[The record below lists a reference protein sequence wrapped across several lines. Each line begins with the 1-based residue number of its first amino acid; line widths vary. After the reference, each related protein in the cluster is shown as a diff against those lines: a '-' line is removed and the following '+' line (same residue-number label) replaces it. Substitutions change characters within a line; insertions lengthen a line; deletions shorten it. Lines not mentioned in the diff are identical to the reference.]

1 MCACAAAL
9 TLASA
14 RCSADR
20 SMHTAAR
27 MYNAAKEG
35 SSLLTEG
42 GKAAAEIKRSAARHS
57 ASLGAAI
64 GLAKVTDNFKSVAS
78 QFEVNKPD
86 FLATHNFLR
95 ETKRAY
101 LQGCAAQS
109 AEQATDRSVEA
120 ALLEEQ
126 RKRAAVEAQLQ
137 QQQAE
142 VVTAR
147 EVVAREVA
155 ARAEAERRE
164 AEALAAAVVR
174 EADWQRATE
183 RVAAQRDVAE
193 QLPSG
198 CRVCDRALTLFMVV
212 ACGCRVALRGVQ
224 LLAVC

>member
-1 MCACAAAL
+1 
-9 TLASA
+9 
-14 RCSADR
+14 
-20 SMHTAAR
+20 MHTAAR

-101 LQGCAAQS
+101 LQGCS

-183 RVAAQRDVAE
+183 RVAAQRDGAE

>member
-1 MCACAAAL
+1 M
-9 TLASA
+9 
-14 RCSADR
+14 
-20 SMHTAAR
+20 
-27 MYNAAKEG
+27 
-35 SSLLTEG
+35 EG
-42 GKAAAEIKRSAARHS
+42 GKAAAEIKCSAARHS
-57 ASLGAAI
+57 VSLGAAF

-101 LQGCAAQS
+101 LQGCS

-183 RVAAQRDVAE
+183 RVAAQRDGAE